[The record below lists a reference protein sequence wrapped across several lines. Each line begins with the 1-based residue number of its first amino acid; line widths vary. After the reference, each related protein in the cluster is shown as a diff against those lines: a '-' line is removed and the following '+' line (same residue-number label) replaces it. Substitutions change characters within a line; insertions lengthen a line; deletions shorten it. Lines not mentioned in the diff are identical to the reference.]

1 LLAGN
6 GNFAWDHPDTIGD
19 MELLMDDLYDLS
31 DAGGATLTFDN
42 LLAGT
47 YTVYTYAWA
56 PDQTADL
63 TNVSVAGSSSS
74 NPQAVGGGPA
84 TAFVPGG
91 NYALHVVEVPAGGSI
106 SVFADGA
113 DAEQVGSIN
122 GLQIVRVADCPAD
135 IETSGGS
142 AGVVNID
149 DLLAV
154 ISAWGPC
161 PAPPAACPA
170 NIATGAGSET
180 VVNIDDLLAVISAW
194 GPCP

>member
-1 LLAGN
+1 
-6 GNFAWDHPDTIGD
+6 
-19 MELLMDDLYDLS
+19 MDDVYDLS
-31 DAGGATLTFDN
+31 GPGGATLTFAN
-42 LLAGT
+42 LQAGD
-47 YTVYTYAWA
+47 YAVYTYAWA

-63 TNVSVAGSSSS
+63 SIVSVAGSSST
-74 NPQAVGGGPA
+74 NPQTVGGGPA
-84 TAFVPGG
+84 TSFVLGG
-91 NYALHVVEVPAGGSI
+91 NYALHLVTVGAAGTI

-113 DAEQVGSIN
+113 DAKQVGSLN
-122 GLQIVRVADCPAD
+122 GLQIVRLAACPAN
-135 IETSGGS
+135 IVNSGAS

-170 NIATGAGSET
+170 NIVNSGASAG